1 MREALQ
7 QRLHILFIVVRKGKL
22 IGQMLSFFPSNS
34 LQMLIDVT
42 FSFNLNLGL
51 CSSLF
56 YLGP

>member
-7 QRLHILFIVVRKGKL
+7 QRLHILFIVVGKGKL

-51 CSSLF
+51 CSGLF